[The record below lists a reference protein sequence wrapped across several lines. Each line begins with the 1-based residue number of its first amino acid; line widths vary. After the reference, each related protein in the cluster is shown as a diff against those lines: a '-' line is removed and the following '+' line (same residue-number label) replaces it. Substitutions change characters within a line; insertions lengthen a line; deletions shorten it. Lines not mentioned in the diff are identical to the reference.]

1 MSRLSYT
8 SLLSEVS
15 KLKALV
21 VDLTE
26 KWNLVVAKYNQ
37 LLAKYNQL
45 LAENAALQARLAKSK
60 QRLKKTSRNS
70 NKPPSTDG
78 LAKPK
83 ASGKKATS
91 DLPSGG
97 QPGHTGHTISRSDH
111 VDHIE
116 DHHPTV
122 CAGCGGSLT
131 PDPNATVTSVRQV
144 QDLPTRQPLVNTDHR
159 AMTCCCERCGTTT
172 TGTFPA
178 DVTAP
183 VQYGPRLNELAVY
196 LWVDQLIPLRRIGQ
210 VISTMT
216 DAQPSQGTI
225 HTMIQSCARR
235 FEPVYAHLGD
245 LVKHEP
251 VTHFDETGM
260 RVAGSLNWVHVA
272 GTATYC
278 YDWLGRS
285 RGDVMT
291 DATGIAVHD
300 HWPSY
305 RCHQSEVHHAFCLAH
320 LVRECQGLAESGE
333 AWARKMT
340 TLLYRIIRLGQ
351 RGLPL
356 PVTLIAMVEKRYNH
370 LVKDGLRDHLQ
381 LDLLPQKG
389 KGRPPRRPGHNLV
402 LRFKHHRDGTLRCLH
417 NPLVPATN
425 NLTERDLRP
434 LKVKQ
439 KISGSFRTKAGAR
452 DFAVLRSVLETA
464 CCFLNYF
471 NLDFS
476 HYFGRSETKFI
487 KMLLFFF

>member
-1 MSRLSYT
+1 MQRLS
-8 SLLSEVS
+8 
-15 KLKALV
+15 KAALQAALTQSQKQIS
-21 VDLTE
+21 DLTE
-26 KWNLVVAKYNQ
+26 KYDR
-37 LLAKYNQL
+37 LLGEYADLK
-45 LAENAALQARLAKSK
+45 ARHTEYEH
-60 QRLKKTSRNS
+60 RLNKTSRNS
-70 NKPPSTDG
+70 HKPPSTDG

-83 ASGKKATS
+83 ASGKKKPKNS
-91 DLPSGG
+91 RQSGG
-97 QPGHTGHTISRSDH
+97 QPGHDGATLNRSDR

-116 DHHPTV
+116 DHYPSV

-159 AMTCCCERCGTTT
+159 VMTCCCERCGTTT

-210 VISTMT
+210 VIATMT

-251 VTHFDETGM
+251 VTHCDETGM
-260 RVAGSLNWVHVA
+260 RVTGSLHWMHVA
-272 GTATYC
+272 GTETYC
-278 YDWLGRS
+278 YYWLGRS

-320 LVRECQGLAESGE
+320 LVRACQGLAESGE

-340 TLLYRIIRLGQ
+340 TLLYRIIRLDQ
-351 RGLPL
+351 RGSSLPA
-356 PVTLIAMVEKRYNH
+356 TLIAMVEKRYKR
-370 LVKDGLRDHLQ
+370 LVREGLRYHLQ
-381 LDLLPQKG
+381 LDPLPQKG
-389 KGRPPRRPGHNLV
+389 QGRPPRRPGHNLV

-425 NLTERDLRP
+425 NLAERDLRP

-439 KISGSFRTKAGAR
+439 KISGSFRTKAGAH

-464 CCFLNYF
+464 RKYRLNA
-471 NLDFS
+471 LDVLGTNPDELMERFAS
-476 HYFGRSETKFI
+476 AAPAPET
-487 KMLLFFF
+487 